1 MLFGPSS
8 MPLWVFGAWLRRER
22 PDWAMPESL
31 ATRSERTSR
40 LSRSSRSRASAL
52 RAVEAYTHMA
62 QCVRVEGSKGIFLE
76 GGQLPTQSP
85 QAWSVTQRRHSVAK
99 HLESGGHSSTVG
111 KALTFKLL
119 TN

>member
-22 PDWAMPESL
+22 PTGLCRNRWQHGA
-31 ATRSERTSR
+31 SEPRDSHGRPDREHRRFERWRPIRTWPSASESR
-40 LSRSSRSRASAL
+40 L
-52 RAVEAYTHMA
+52 E
-62 QCVRVEGSKGIFLE
+62 GIFLE